1 MNDYYEQ
8 QALWDRDL
16 TPQEKYRIHLVAQII
31 PKDVETI
38 LDAGCGNGAIS
49 NYLEGYTIKGIDRS
63 EEALKYFK
71 HDKSIGSLESL
82 PFEDGAFDLVLC
94 SDVLEHLPKEVFER
108 AINELQRVSKKY
120 LLIISPNAEDLEASY
135 VKCAECSTIFNINWH
150 LRSLGLND
158 LIEVFKQGYSPME
171 YTYFGDKWAND
182 PMEKYRLKR
191 SSDTGYKSWEQA
203 VCPLCQAQQKA
214 NEKHSN
220 TAVDVLLNR
229 HLEGFYNHSTEVMI
243 LFAKTAGKQKLPSS
257 EEVSPKH
264 VWLLSKEPLHR
275 IINASR
281 QAVDCTRID
290 AARPATEAY
299 PQCGYLL
306 QNAQSHWIHGED
318 GYALGAQSGQNRG
331 IVCIPF
337 TSETQELVVELHDMN
352 TAIVYVNLY
361 DLADGYVRL
370 GSIELSGR
378 KTPLSRYFTIPPKLI
393 PPNEGLMI
401 EVIIEGEDSK
411 MIPFVSIH
419 CGMRSKTIELSEGEV
434 VHFRGEPFYRYCI
447 PADRIRIDENY
458 YLNAAIGTYVYDPVY
473 HAYFWNTTGSFEI
486 FRSGG
491 EMTKVDFDD
500 VSMIVD
506 NRKEIQYYR
515 DEFERSRHEIEQNR
529 SIIYLLSNNFEALQ
543 NRSLKRR
550 MKRALRSIYHTLK
563 YTKKSMVAEPTHADP
578 SRKHLVVLTPDVK
591 IDRRTVQMCQSLIEH
606 HDLRCTIIAALE
618 GNDGFVGDHLIVKR
632 IFPNEPVGYDEQ
644 KLTWHPDTRFDLE
657 SFYWLHSRYLSRAL
671 QEDADI
677 MMCCDL
683 PVLPA
688 ATYAAKIK
696 NIPLIYDAHE
706 LYPEQ
711 AIFPNEKRE
720 LYSRVE
726 QEFIRYPDLVITVN
740 QSIACEMAKRY
751 SIAEPSVIL
760 NALDA
765 PEGFDIDYNYDYFR
779 EQIPISP
786 EQKIVLF
793 QGGYS
798 PNRNLELF
806 VASAKYLKRS
816 DIVLVL
822 MGFGIFQE
830 ELEGIARTDGTLKNS
845 VFFFPAVDQ
854 SVLLEYSASADVGI
868 IPYPHI
874 DLNSYYCTP
883 NKLFEFIQ
891 AGLPMI
897 ANDSPELN
905 RFVREND
912 IGYSRKIETAE
923 DIADMIDTYF
933 AQNVDYAPAM
943 RKARENISWA
953 VEERKLA
960 EILKGILV

>member
-1 MNDYYEQ
+1 MHYYEQ
-8 QALWDRDL
+8 SALWDRDL
-16 TPQEKYRIHLVAQII
+16 TPQEKDRIGLVQKII
-31 PKDVETI
+31 PQDVETI

-49 NYLEGYTIKGIDRS
+49 NYLEGYTIRGIDRS

-71 HDKSIGSLESL
+71 HDKIIGSLESL

-94 SDVLEHLPKEVFER
+94 SDVLEHLPKGVFEQ

-120 LLIISPNAEDLEASY
+120 LLIISPNAEDLEASN
-135 VKCAECSTIFNINWH
+135 VKCSECSTIFNINWH
-150 LRSLGLND
+150 LRSLGLD
-158 LIEVFKQGYSPME
+158 ELTSAFSPNYTPFI

-182 PMEKYRLKR
+182 PVQKYRLNH
-191 SSDTGYKSWEQA
+191 SSNTGYKSWDQA
-203 VCPLCQAQQKA
+203 VCPLCHTQQKNC
-214 NEKHSN
+214 NEINN
-220 TAVDVLLNR
+220 TSVDILLNR
-229 HLEGFYNHSTEVMI
+229 ELNGFYNHSNEVMI
-243 LFAKTAGKQKLPSS
+243 LFANTELKKSLYPTEILSKNDLWLMS
-257 EEVSPKH
+257 EEKLS
-264 VWLLSKEPLHR
+264 LL
-275 IINASR
+275 INNSR
-281 QAVDCTRID
+281 QAVDCTQVDVIQSV
-290 AARPATEAY
+290 TTAY
-299 PQCGYLL
+299 PQCAYLL
-306 QNAQSHWIHGED
+306 QNENSHWVYDKNSYVIRNEV
-318 GYALGAQSGQNRG
+318 GQNRG

-337 TSETQELVVELHDMN
+337 TDSAHEIFIE
-352 TAIVYVNLY
+352 LY
-361 DLADGYVRL
+361 DDQFSTIRFNIYDLTLGYISLGDIALL
-370 GSIELSGR
+370 GSGKL
-378 KTPLSRYFTIPPKLI
+378 LHQNFTIPSELV
-393 PPNEGLMI
+393 PPNEGIML
-401 EVIIEGEDSK
+401 EIITEEAEG
-411 MIPFVSIH
+411 SIRFKEIYIDNP
-419 CGMRSKTIELSEGEV
+419 CKILPLSEENQAFFANKSF
-434 VHFRGEPFYRYCI
+434 HSYQIPLKQILINHMYYPDIPRDTYIFDYRC
-447 PADRIRIDENY
+447 
-458 YLNAAIGTYVYDPVY
+458 NAF
-473 HAYFWNTTGSFEI
+473 FWNSSGSFEF
-486 FRSGG
+486 FRSP
-491 EMTKVDFDD
+491 MSTIKADFDL
-500 VSMIVD
+500 VNVLSTNKNELRIS
-506 NRKEIQYYR
+506 RKKIAKLQKFSLAWRFKQLLRNAYYAIKYPKIT
-515 DEFERSRHEIEQNR
+515 FTK
-529 SIIYLLSNNFEALQ
+529 EAL
-543 NRSLKRR
+543 
-550 MKRALRSIYHTLK
+550 
-563 YTKKSMVAEPTHADP
+563 HADP

-606 HDLRCTIIAALE
+606 HDFRCTIIAALE
-618 GNDGFVGDHLIVKR
+618 GNDDFVGDHLIVKR
-632 IFPNEPVGYDEQ
+632 IFPNDAVSYDKQ
-644 KLTWHPDTRFDLE
+644 KLAWQPGTRFDLE
-657 SFYWLHSRYLSRAL
+657 TFYWLHSRYLSRAL

-868 IPYPHI
+868 IPYPHV
-874 DLNSYYCTP
+874 DLNSFYCTP

-905 RFVREND
+905 RFVRENE

-933 AQNVDYAPAM
+933 AQNIDYATAM
-943 RKARENISWA
+943 REAREKISWT
-953 VEERKLA
+953 VEERKFLTFF
-960 EILKGILV
+960 EKVI